1 MKKSHRKADTIWSA
15 DIVRSGGSAEL
26 LIVDEKS
33 GRAIVRTPVD
43 VTDVTSGIGALKE
56 AFETVGT
63 PLEIRTD
70 GSELYLADEIFF
82 TGTAVRALLTSLGV
96 AHRVVVVG
104 RNRAERLARS

>member
-70 GSELYLADEIFF
+70 AGLFF
-82 TGTAVRALLTSLGV
+82 TRHGGKGPSHFAR
-96 AHRVVVVG
+96 G
-104 RNRAERLARS
+104 RPPRGRRRSQPG

>member
-70 GSELYLADEIFF
+70 AGLFF